1 MPTFGLCDC
10 NNFYVSCERVFD
22 PKLNGRPVVVLS
34 NNDGCVIA
42 RSEEAKAL
50 GLEMGDPA
58 FKVRPVLTRHKVAV
72 LSSNYTLYGDM
83 SRRVTDVLR
92 ELAPRVDPYSID
104 ESFLELDGVDLTT
117 NWARRLRA
125 TVRAWTGIPV
135 CVGIAP
141 TKTLAKVA
149 NKLAKREPRLRGVL
163 DLATHPEHV
172 DPALQTV
179 PVGKVWGIGPASAA
193 KLAPLGVAT
202 ALDLRRA
209 DPKQVRSVLGVVGA
223 RVAYELRGESCLPLE
238 LAPQPRK
245 SVVSSR
251 SFGRPVTAEDEVR
264 EAVAYHVGIAA
275 RKLRRQGSVAGVM
288 TVFFHTSRFRE
299 GGTSHAP
306 HATVPLTVPSADTV
320 ELTRLAGRA
329 VGSAFRAGH
338 EYVKAGVMM
347 DDLCAASGAQAGLFD
362 DVDRGRSTQLMGVLD
377 EINDRLGD
385 GTLRVAASGLG
396 REWAAR
402 AARRSPRYTTR
413 WADLATVRG

>member
-1 MPTFGLCDC
+1 MPVLALVDG

-22 PKLNGRPVVVLS
+22 PRLEGRPVVVLS

-42 RSEEAKAL
+42 RSEEAKVL
-50 GLEMGDPA
+50 GLEMGDPE
-58 FKVRPVLTRHKVAV
+58 FKVRPLLRKHDVAV

-83 SRRVTDVLR
+83 SRRVVDVLR
-92 ELAPRVDPYSID
+92 ELAPRVDVYSID
-104 ESFLELDGVDLTT
+104 ESFLDLDGVDLTT

-135 CVGIAP
+135 CVGVGT

-172 DPALQTV
+172 EPALGTV

-209 DPKQVRSVLGVVGA
+209 DPKRVRSALGVVGA
-223 RVAYELRGESCLPLE
+223 RVAYELRGVDCLPLD

-251 SFGRPVTAEDEVR
+251 SFGRPVTDVDGVNES
-264 EAVAYHVGIAA
+264 VAYHVGIAA
-275 RKLRRQGSVAGVM
+275 RKLRRQGSVAGVL
-288 TVFFHTSRFRE
+288 TVFFHTSRFKDGRQ
-299 GGTSHAP
+299 HAP
-306 HATVPLTVPSADTV
+306 SVTVRLAVRSADTV
-320 ELTRLAGRA
+320 ELTGYALRA
-329 VGSAFRAGH
+329 VASAYRPGFA
-338 EYVKAGVMM
+338 YVKAGVMLT
-347 DDLCAASGAQAGLFD
+347 DICDAAAAQGGLFD
-362 DVDRGRSTQLMGVLD
+362 DVDRGRSARLMGVMD
-377 EINDRLGD
+377 QINDRLGD

-396 REWAAR
+396 RGWRTR
-402 AARRSPRYTTR
+402 ADRRTPAYTTR
-413 WADLATVRG
+413 WAELVEVQI